1 LWLPYNASRATL
13 DADFVVA
20 APLIENNAISS
31 AIRLA
36 VRWNW
41 NRTVP

>member
-1 LWLPYNASRATL
+1 LWLHYNASRATL
-13 DADFVVA
+13 DADFVAA
-20 APLIENNAISS
+20 APVIENHAVSS
-31 AIRLA
+31 VIRLA